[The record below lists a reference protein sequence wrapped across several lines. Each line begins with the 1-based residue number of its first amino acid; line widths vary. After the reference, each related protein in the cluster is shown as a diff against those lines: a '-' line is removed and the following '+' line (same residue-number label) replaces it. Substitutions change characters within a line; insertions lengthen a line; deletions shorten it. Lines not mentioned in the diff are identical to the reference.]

1 MAHHFCDLS
10 RTPSIREIVPRTRE
24 KLRPLALALGVSIG
38 VACGGQRA
46 QVAPGT
52 PVASGIPVTS
62 ETPGKL
68 VPEIIPEPQ
77 PLPAPC
83 VDSVD
88 SVSAADSAGIYP
100 PVPIDFFLPPLPAP
114 ADVRGFRLI
123 AEFEV
128 TPCRTTLI
136 GMSRSVNARYN
147 ERLQAALRQMRFRPG
162 TTASGK
168 PVRAKVQLGYEF

>member
-1 MAHHFCDLS
+1 MAHRVGDQS
-10 RTPSIREIVPRTRE
+10 RSPSIREIVPRTRE
-24 KLRPLALALGVSIG
+24 KLRPLAIALGVSIG

-46 QVAPGT
+46 QVAPRM

-62 ETPGKL
+62 GTPGKL

-77 PLPAPC
+77 PPPAPC
-83 VDSVD
+83 VDTVD
-88 SVSAADSAGIYP
+88 FVSAADSAGIYP
-100 PVPIDFFLPPLPAP
+100 PVAIEFFLPPLPAP
-114 ADVRGFRLI
+114 ADVRGFHLI

-128 TPCRTTLI
+128 TPCRATLI

-147 ERLQAALRQMRFRPG
+147 ERLQSALLKLRFRPG

-168 PVRAKVQLGYEF
+168 PVRAKARIGYQF